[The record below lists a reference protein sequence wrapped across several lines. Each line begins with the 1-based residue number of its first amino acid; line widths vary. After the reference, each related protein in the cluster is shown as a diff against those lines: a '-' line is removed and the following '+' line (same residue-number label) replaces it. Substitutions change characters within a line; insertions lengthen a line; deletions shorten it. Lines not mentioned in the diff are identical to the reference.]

1 VNVARRSHAFD
12 SATVTRPFTFSSGNE
27 CVVSSRHGRRRL
39 RRQDTRR
46 SPQDKRYDK
55 RLERDRAYLLED
67 ERRQREADFQRE
79 TLLEALQ
86 DRFVASNAAI
96 TERESASA
104 SDATSTL
111 LLAFVSQLG
120 IRRGNVH
127 SCSSELA
134 NSESEASH
142 EVCRSASAADEGD
155 DDCDRYQED
164 DKVDHVSVVFPAAWT
179 PTPPACHQPSGVYE
193 LGRRR
198 GTRCGTDAIGQFPLR
213 TDGAW
218 GNAAGPPSEV
228 VSLFW
233 RCPPAMTPTSTI
245 SPETTAGFRRAVRAP
260 EGRARRQRRFESRP

>member
-1 VNVARRSHAFD
+1 VSVARRSHAFD
-12 SATVTRPFTFSSGNE
+12 SATVARPFTFSSGNE

-39 RRQDTRR
+39 RRQDT
-46 SPQDKRYDK
+46 
-55 RLERDRAYLLED
+55 
-67 ERRQREADFQRE
+67 
-79 TLLEALQ
+79 
-86 DRFVASNAAI
+86 
-96 TERESASA
+96 ASA

-233 RCPPAMTPTSTI
+233 RCP
-245 SPETTAGFRRAVRAP
+245 R
-260 EGRARRQRRFESRP
+260 